1 MHRHVRG
8 RMRRRPDQPTLPEL
22 TFQISGWWVVHV
34 VVVLRQ
40 RAVDG
45 RQPYLLM
52 TCAAMADF
60 TFAMDDRT
68 VCVCV
73 LCRVTCDRHAST
85 CTSTS
90 DLRPCSLLFFIWRR
104 GAICERACGVTTGM
118 CVECACWL
126 LRLGGS
132 IRKDPVVSLRN
143 ARLRFKR
150 KKKRIVTFDF
160 DYSCFHSLLA

>member
-73 LCRVTCDRHAST
+73 LCRVTCDRPAS
-85 CTSTS
+85 TSTS
-90 DLRPCSLLFFIWRR
+90 DLRPCSLLFFIWRGGVR
-104 GAICERACGVTTGM
+104 TCVRCDDWHVCGVS
-118 CVECACWL
+118 V

-132 IRKDPVVSLRN
+132 RKDPDVSLRN
-143 ARLRFKR
+143 VKLFIAQNDIQIQ
-150 KKKRIVTFDF
+150 KKTDRA
-160 DYSCFHSLLA
+160 SSLF